1 MQKEVYIGA
10 IPGWAWI
17 VFAIVAFDDIL
28 LWFKSPMMAL
38 PVTLVLVI
46 VILVLF
52 IGGRGMFTSILNNAR
67 RAATN
72 AATNF
77 ATQAATGRLAN

>member
-52 IGGRGMFTSILNNAR
+52 IGGRGMFTSILNNAIFG
-67 RAATN
+67 APL
-72 AATNF
+72 
-77 ATQAATGRLAN
+77 LAIFEIAEDFYSDA